1 MDILQKL
8 RAIVNISDL
17 TLETQHF
24 NIKMYT
30 ESNRGSELHILDE
43 TSKSVVKLPVNIDNG
58 AFWCETTKIS
68 DDILI
73 SGGLYQARNKFSFM

>member
-8 RAIVNISDL
+8 RAIVNISDF

-30 ESNRGSELHILDE
+30 ESNRGSERH
-43 TSKSVVKLPVNIDNG
+43 TRLPK
-58 AFWCETTKIS
+58 T
-68 DDILI
+68 
-73 SGGLYQARNKFSFM
+73 